1 MSLKPGHWNSNY
13 PSGKWE
19 HDIPTEFIDLD
30 EILAWCRR
38 EFIDYATCMRYEVY
52 NNRAKFIFYDNQDY
66 VSFLLRWA

>member
-19 HDIPTEFIDLD
+19 HDIPLEFLDLD

-38 EFIDYATCMRYEVY
+38 EFIDHATCMRYEVY
-52 NNRAKFIFYDNQDY
+52 SNRAKFIFYDNQDY

>member
-1 MSLKPGHWNSNY
+1 MSLKPGHWNTNY

-19 HDIPTEFIDLD
+19 HDIPLEFVDVD

-38 EFIDYATCMRYEVY
+38 EFIDHATCMRHEVY

>member
-19 HDIPTEFIDLD
+19 HDIPLEFADVK
-30 EILAWCRR
+30 EIIAWCQR